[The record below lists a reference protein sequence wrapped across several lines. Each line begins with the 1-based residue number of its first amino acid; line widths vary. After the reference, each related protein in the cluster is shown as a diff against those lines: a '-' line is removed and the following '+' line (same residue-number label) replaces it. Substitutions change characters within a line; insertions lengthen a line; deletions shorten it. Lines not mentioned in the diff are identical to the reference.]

1 MLNTL
6 LSLRHRRPMDRRV
19 RIGRVLPLMAI
30 TGWLRI
36 SGMRW
41 VRISGT
47 HTLAVIADLAA
58 DYGRDRGFTQHAVQ
72 RLLDARTEKDEQVWW
87 ITDETGVYGTGA
99 SAAVE
104 TTGLA
109 VRALLRS

>member
-1 MLNTL
+1 
-6 LSLRHRRPMDRRV
+6 
-19 RIGRVLPLMAI
+19 MAI

-47 HTLAVIADLAA
+47 HTLAMIADIAA

-72 RLLDARTEKDEQVWW
+72 QLSDARTEEDEQVWW
-87 ITDETGVYGTGA
+87 TTDETGAYRTGA

-109 VRALLRS
+109 VQVPVAVG